1 MNEQEEK
8 YELAQWL
15 AGELSAEELAAFERK
30 PEYKTYAQIATYS
43 AQLEAPE
50 MDADALYASIKQQV
64 QKEPKIRFLEKY
76 KVLLVAA
83 SLVLFLGIGLLIQA
97 NHLEEQ
103 VAEVG
108 QFKKFE
114 LPDQSEVV
122 LNAGSTIMYKKWG
135 WSNNRQLEL
144 EGEAYFKVQ
153 KGQKFTVS
161 TSAGTVQVL
170 GTQFNVKVRNG
181 RFETTCFEGRVRV
194 QSGKNECVITKGQS
208 VIVARN
214 QFMPLTHAMN
224 DPQWVHHEVGFH
236 QEHLNNVLQELAR
249 QYPIQFKCKTALS
262 DKLFSG
268 TLPTNDL
275 PTAMRILAST
285 YHFTYQMNPDKSLIV
300 ISLEK

>member
-1 MNEQEEK
+1 MNEQDEK

-15 AGELSAEELAAFERK
+15 AGELTAEELAAFERK
-30 PEYKTYAQIATYS
+30 PEYKTYAKIATYS
-43 AQLEAPE
+43 AQLQAPE
-50 MDADALYASIKQQV
+50 LDADNLYKSIKQQV

-83 SLVLFLGIGLLIQA
+83 SLVLFLGIGFLIQA
-97 NHLEEQ
+97 NQVVQQ

-108 QFKKFE
+108 QIKKFE
-114 LPDQSEVV
+114 LPDHSQVV
-122 LNAGSTIMYKKWG
+122 LNAGSSIQYKKWG
-135 WSNNRQLEL
+135 WDNRRHLEL
-144 EGEAYFKVQ
+144 QGEAYFKVQ

-161 TSAGTVQVL
+161 TPAGTVQVL

-194 QSGKNECVITKGQS
+194 RAGQHEAIITKGQS
-208 VIVARN
+208 VIAAGN
-214 QFMPLTHAMN
+214 QLMPLTHAMN
-224 DPQWVHHEVGFH
+224 DPQWLHHEVGFQH
-236 QEHLNNVLQELAR
+236 ELLVNVLKELAL

-262 DKLFSG
+262 NKLFSG

-275 PTAMRILAST
+275 QTAMRILADT
-285 YHFTYQMNPDKSLIV
+285 YHFTYQMNPNKSLIE